1 MIEAKVIC
9 DSISK
14 DSPRLTTFQ
23 LRYPKYIH
31 SEFMTHRMFSR
42 NASSSRAIP
51 VEKNLREVDSKELR
65 VTPSV
70 FTSEQ
75 RGMSGGSELS
85 EDALARAH
93 EIWSHAA
100 SDASYHAK
108 RLSSAGVH
116 KSIVNRLIEP
126 FLHINVICTAVER
139 AYLNF
144 FGLRLDKAAQPEI
157 RILAETMW
165 QAWSE
170 SRAKI
175 LKPSDWHSSDWHL
188 PFVDDDSKMLIW
200 KSFGAVIDDIKA
212 NEVMCKV
219 SAARC
224 ARVSY
229 LSFET
234 NKRSTIEEDLKLFER
249 LAGSSPMHLSLLEHQ
264 ATPDEIVDD
273 GLAIYWK
280 HGHEHGNL
288 YGWRQHRK
296 LIPNETVAPLPN
308 TYSYSK
314 SNPYAR

>member
-51 VEKNLREVDSKELR
+51 VEKNLREVSSKELR

-108 RLSSAGVH
+108 RLSSIGVH

-126 FLHINVICTAVER
+126 FLHINVVCTAVER

-157 RILAETMW
+157 RILAEAMW
-165 QAWSE
+165 QAWNE
-170 SRAKI
+170 SKI
-175 LKPSDWHSSDWHL
+175 QKLDSGQWHL
-188 PFVDDDSKMLIW
+188 PLILPDDFDGRVFEI
-200 KSFGAVIDDIKA
+200 
-212 NEVMCKV
+212 EVAKRV

-229 LSFET
+229 MSFET
-234 NKRSTIEEDLKLFER
+234 GKRSTIEEDWKLFSK
-249 LAGSSPMHLSLLEHQ
+249 LAESVPAHLSPLEHQ
-264 ATPDEIVDD
+264 ATPDKLVDD
-273 GLAIYWK
+273 GQELYWR
-280 HGHEHGNL
+280 HNHDHGNL
-288 YGWRQHRK
+288 HGWRQHRK
-296 LIPNETVAPLPN
+296 LIPNEAVAPLPN
-308 TYSYSK
+308 TYSCSK
-314 SNPYAR
+314 SNSYAR

>member
-23 LRYPKYIH
+23 LRYPKWIH
-31 SEFMTHRMFSR
+31 QEFLTHRMFSR

-85 EDALARAH
+85 KDAIARAH

-126 FLHINVICTAVER
+126 FLHINVVCSAVER

-144 FGLRLDKAAQPEI
+144 LGLRLDKAAQPEI

-165 QAWSE
+165 REWSE
-170 SRAKI
+170 SKI
-175 LKPSDWHSSDWHL
+175 QKLDSGQWHL
-188 PFVDDDSKMLIW
+188 PFCSDEDLFNGTPWRDLTLE
-200 KSFGAVIDDIKA
+200 
-212 NEVMCKV
+212 NLRKV

-234 NKRSTIEEDLKLFER
+234 NKRSTIEEDLNLFER
-249 LAGSSPMHLSLLEHQ
+249 LAGSSPMHLSPLEHQ
-264 ATPDEIVDD
+264 ATPDELVDD
-273 GLAIYWK
+273 GQELYWR

-288 YGWRQHRK
+288 HGWRQYRK
-296 LIPNETVAPLPN
+296 IIPNEAVAPLPGS
-308 TYSYSK
+308 YSYSC
-314 SNPYAR
+314 

>member
-51 VEKNLREVDSKELR
+51 VEKNLREVSSKELR

-75 RGMSGGSELS
+75 RGMSGGSDLS
-85 EDALARAH
+85 EDAIARAH

-126 FLHINVICTAVER
+126 FLHINVVCSAVER

-165 QAWSE
+165 QVWSE
-170 SRAKI
+170 SKQEVLI
-175 LKPSDWHSSDWHL
+175 PGDWHL
-188 PFVDDDSKMLIW
+188 PFISTEEIEAWWNWEINVEQARKI
-200 KSFGAVIDDIKA
+200 
-212 NEVMCKV
+212 

-234 NKRSTIEEDLKLFER
+234 GKTSTGEEDMKLFDR
-249 LAGSSPMHLSLLEHQ
+249 LASSSPMHLSPLEHQ
-264 ATPDEIVDD
+264 ATPDELVDD
-273 GLAIYWK
+273 GKELYWQ
-280 HGHEHGNL
+280 HGHDHGNL
-288 YGWRQHRK
+288 HGWRQHRK
-296 LIPNETVAPLPN
+296 LIPNEAIAPLPGS
-308 TYSYSK
+308 YSYS
-314 SNPYAR
+314 R

>member
-51 VEKNLREVDSKELR
+51 VEKNLREVSSKELR
-65 VTPSV
+65 VIPSV

-75 RGMSGGSELS
+75 RGMSGGSDLS
-85 EDALARAH
+85 EDALVRAH

-126 FLHINVICTAVER
+126 FLHINVVCSAVER

-170 SRAKI
+170 SKQEVLI
-175 LKPSDWHSSDWHL
+175 PGDWHL
-188 PFVDDDSKMLIW
+188 PFISTEEIEAWWNWEINVEQARKI
-200 KSFGAVIDDIKA
+200 
-212 NEVMCKV
+212 

-234 NKRSTIEEDLKLFER
+234 GKTSTGEEDMKLFDR
-249 LAGSSPMHLSLLEHQ
+249 LASSSPMHLSPLEHQ
-264 ATPDEIVDD
+264 ATPDELVDN
-273 GLAIYWK
+273 GQELYWK
-280 HGHEHGNL
+280 HGHDHGNL

-296 LIPNETVAPLPN
+296 LIPNEAVAPLPGS
-308 TYSYSK
+308 YSYS
-314 SNPYAR
+314 R